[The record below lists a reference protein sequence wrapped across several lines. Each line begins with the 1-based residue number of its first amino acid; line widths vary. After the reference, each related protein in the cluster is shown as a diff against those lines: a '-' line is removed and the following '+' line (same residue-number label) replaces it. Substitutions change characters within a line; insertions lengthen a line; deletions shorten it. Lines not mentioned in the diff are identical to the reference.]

1 MSENCL
7 STTAQ
12 PPILAC
18 WWPSLA
24 CSLAWRLLRPSIFK
38 SQMFGLGRF
47 APQAK
52 SLTILHFQAKYI
64 YPGRATRLAP
74 AVQETGPPTPL
85 LDTVNYP
92 VHLKNLGLGDLK
104 KLCKELRAGGR
115 RVEAAQLL
123 APCACVQHAR
133 AAAPGRQPNL
143 NSWKPTHRVRCPS
156 LAPRPP
162 SDLIHTVAKT
172 GGHLGSSLGVVEL
185 SVALHYV
192 FNTPEDKV
200 IWDVGHQAYIHKMLT
215 GRRSRM
221 HTIRQL
227 NGLSG
232 EQAGRTVRGV
242 CAGSHRAGR
251 LGNPLQRAGGR
262 RRRRRI

>member
-1 MSENCL
+1 M
-7 STTAQ
+7 
-12 PPILAC
+12 
-18 WWPSLA
+18 
-24 CSLAWRLLRPSIFK
+24 
-38 SQMFGLGRF
+38 
-47 APQAK
+47 
-52 SLTILHFQAKYI
+52 
-64 YPGRATRLAP
+64 
-74 AVQETGPPTPL
+74 
-85 LDTVNYP
+85 
-92 VHLKNLGLGDLK
+92 
-104 KLCKELRAGGR
+104 
-115 RVEAAQLL
+115 
-123 APCACVQHAR
+123 
-133 AAAPGRQPNL
+133 
-143 NSWKPTHRVRCPS
+143 RCPS

-262 RRRRRI
+262 RRLRRI